1 MTNATVAR
9 ERFNE
14 WIGRPVQILLVE
26 DSPSDVAMTRAALRD
41 GRIANDLSVVSDGEA
56 AMAFLHRE
64 GEYVHAVRPDL
75 VLLDLNLPKKGG
87 REVLA
92 EVKGDPDLKVIPVIV
107 LTTSAAESDILRS
120 YELHANSYVTKPVG
134 LEAFLESIRV
144 IEDFW
149 LTLVRLPDHHDR
161 TVQP

>member
-1 MTNATVAR
+1 MSATTDAQPRLNAL
-9 ERFNE
+9 
-14 WIGRPVQILLVE
+14 IGRPIQILLVE

-41 GRIANDLSVVSDGEA
+41 GRIANVLAVVSDGEE
-56 AMAFLHRE
+56 AMAYLRRE
-64 GEYVHAVRPDL
+64 GEFSHASRPDL
-75 VLLDLNLPKKGG
+75 VLLDLNMPKKDG

-92 EVKGDPDLKVIPVIV
+92 EVKEDPNLKMIPIIV

-134 LEAFLESIRV
+134 LDAFLESVRS

-149 LTLVRLPDHHDR
+149 LTLVRLPDRHDQI
-161 TVQP
+161 V